1 MCGQATRP
9 NRFTIGVAIRQL
21 RGSGSTTPYSLRTV
35 GRKEGILG
43 FPPFHRVRVCAVLS
57 DTRRDGRRETGTT
70 GVEETDVIVLR
81 IRASRHA
88 GQ

>member
-1 MCGQATRP
+1 M
-9 NRFTIGVAIRQL
+9 GVAIRQL
-21 RGSGSTTPYSLRTV
+21 RGSGSTTPYSLRTA

-43 FPPFHRVRVCAVLS
+43 FPPLSPCEGVCCVVWHIA

-88 GQ
+88 GSVKKR